1 VISYVFQNPRVVLS
15 YTTMPSFQ
23 MTPNRSF
30 LPTSTERQGI
40 GRHLGS
46 DFQGSAPTT
55 FFAKNS
61 MSSRLRA
68 MGPLTEL
75 TASCPANP
83 LFARAVG
90 KRPKEGLKVK
100 IPVQAAG
107 IRREPPIDQ
116 SQPTKS
122 YTATPVLFACRESA
136 LQKRRALSRPSII
149 PQRHSG
155 TTSLYNTALFSLKIS
170 CIIMA
175 PMRQVSGLS
184 RVSCHRLTDVRAN
197 TKYAATKADEGTFA
211 TTRTYSTLMRLAA
224 LLSKKTILTTRC
236 KVSVERVHSSPE
248 SVVDGFRYHHRF
260 KYEISKFSPMIQIK
274 QQDSSPVG
282 TFVLT

>member
-1 VISYVFQNPRVVLS
+1 
-15 YTTMPSFQ
+15 MPSFQ
-23 MTPNRSF
+23 MTPNRNF
-30 LPTSTERQGI
+30 LSTLTERQGI

-83 LFARAVG
+83 LLARAVG

-100 IPVQAAG
+100 MPVQAAG
-107 IRREPPIDQ
+107 IRREPPKDQ

-122 YTATPVLFACRESA
+122 YTAISILFACRESTV
-136 LQKRRALSRPSII
+136 QKRRALFRSSII
-149 PQRHSG
+149 PQRYSG
-155 TTSLYNTALFSLKIS
+155 TTSLHDTALFSLGIS
-170 CIIMA
+170 CIVVA
-175 PMRQVSGLS
+175 PMRQVCGL
-184 RVSCHRLTDVRAN
+184 RRGSCHRLTDIRAN

-236 KVSVERVHSSPE
+236 KVSIERVHSSPE
-248 SVVDGFRYHHRF
+248 SVIDGFRYHHRF
-260 KYEISKFSPMIQIK
+260 RYRSASLLWSFISSTEIAHQWER
-274 QQDSSPVG
+274 
-282 TFVLT
+282 